1 LPAWS
6 ATCGRPIRS
15 LCDDAQRFLRRPALR
30 GNRIRQSAQ
39 RFGPPQRD
47 GDRIRGAERLTRRGP
62 GCDVVI
68 DQPLRTRC
76 QSTGISFGTPLF
88 THLFLSAW
96 RRPSSSATTGLVCGW
111 QASWVLP
118 KSGWCML
125 AAASVE
131 LSDLVWVTSPS
142 IPEWPRIDDAV
153 GRALSGGG
161 RARVA
166 SPLRS
171 GIGVCRGRLL
181 FELEGDKPQQVV
193 AAQAFSKPR
202 NDADALP
209 IANPTHTA
217 RPGSYRVH
225 LRLGCQD
232 NHHTAGRGSVWRS
245 MVRPFS
251 CCPVSCM

>member
-1 LPAWS
+1 MAIVLEVPNALLGEGQVAMWS
-6 ATCGRPIRS
+6 SISLYGHAAKAQVSRSEHHFSPTCSCR
-15 LCDDAQRFLRRPALR
+15 
-30 GNRIRQSAQ
+30 
-39 RFGPPQRD
+39 
-47 GDRIRGAERLTRRGP
+47 RGA
-62 GCDVVI
+62 
-68 DQPLRTRC
+68 
-76 QSTGISFGTPLF
+76 S
-88 THLFLSAW
+88 
-96 RRPSSSATTGLVCGW
+96 PSSSATTGLVCGW

-118 KSGWCML
+118 KSGWDML